1 MAKLNREM
9 FGHLAE
15 SVQKNI
21 KDEAEAIES
30 YQQMMNEINSIC
42 SSEWMF
48 KRTIYENGQD
58 HVEPTPTATADK
70 KMLKVTCDQLKEII
84 ADEMNH
90 IKRLNVL
97 YETMTGIKAKE
108 S

>member
-15 SVQKNI
+15 SVQKNL
-21 KDEAEAIES
+21 KDEAEAIEN
-30 YQQMMNEINSIC
+30 YQQMMNEVNNIC

-58 HVEPTPTATADK
+58 RVEPTPTATADK
-70 KMLKVTCDQLKEII
+70 KMLKVICEQLKEII
-84 ADEMNH
+84 GDEMNH
-90 IKRLNVL
+90 IKRLNIL